1 MLWDKI
7 KTKKRN
13 EKKPPGAAA
22 AGGEHA
28 RAQTNAGEKNYNEKK
43 TKIEEP
49 LKKDKN
55 LEAWINY
62 LHISLR

>member
-1 MLWDKI
+1 MRKN
-7 KTKKRN
+7 KEREKKRN
-13 EKKPPGAAA
+13 EKNPPGAAA

-49 LKKDKN
+49 LKKDKH
-55 LEAWINY
+55 LEA
-62 LHISLR
+62 